1 MARINN
7 FINHPGA
14 NYIDNSESIISISP
28 EGTKVSQ
35 EIHVEKHSKEND
47 EPHQQSE
54 VSQSGASSQLT
65 NRQVIILLTSL
76 FNIALSPEY
85 TNQKQLAIMISH
97 ITGRSMESIRQ
108 SIMNIAKNGLET
120 EQARKDMLIVAE
132 ILEPVSKRLADRL
145 RNDASTE

>member
-1 MARINN
+1 M
-7 FINHPGA
+7 
-14 NYIDNSESIISISP
+14 
-28 EGTKVSQ
+28 
-35 EIHVEKHSKEND
+35 EKHSKEND

-76 FNIALSPEY
+76 LNIALSPEY
-85 TNQKQLAIMISH
+85 NNQKQLAIMISH

-108 SIMNIAKNGLET
+108 TIMNIAKNGLET

>member
-1 MARINN
+1 MARINH

-28 EGTKVSQ
+28 EGTKVNQ
-35 EIHVEKHSKEND
+35 EIHVEKRQKENN
-47 EPHQQSE
+47 EPNKSE
-54 VSQSGASSQLT
+54 ASKASDPTQLS

-85 TNQKQLAIMISH
+85 TNQKQLAIMISR

-108 SIMNIAKNGLET
+108 TIMNIAKNGLET

-132 ILEPVSKRLADRL
+132 TIEPISKRLADRL
-145 RNDASTE
+145 RNDASTD

>member
-1 MARINN
+1 MARINHFVN
-7 FINHPGA
+7 EPGA

-28 EGTKVSQ
+28 EGTKVNQ
-35 EIHVEKHSKEND
+35 EIHVEKRQKENN
-47 EPHQQSE
+47 EPNESE
-54 VSQSGASSQLT
+54 VSKASDPTQLS

-76 FNIALSPEY
+76 LNIALSPEY
-85 TNQKQLAIMISH
+85 TNQKQLAIMISR

-108 SIMNIAKNGLET
+108 TIMNIAKNGLET

-132 ILEPVSKRLADRL
+132 TIEPISKRLADRL